1 MCEISEGVLGNIRVK
16 NLSQRD
22 CKCKINDQMGKHV
35 NQNLNLFFFF
45 SYLKD
50 TGAFSLAMSN
60 TGQRTCKRSGCNE
73 RCPTVPVTAEGGRDR
88 PLWETSSVDSS

>member
-35 NQNLNLFFFF
+35 NQNLNPFFVPP
-45 SYLKD
+45 LKD

-60 TGQRTCKRSGCNE
+60 TGQRTWEISGCNE
-73 RCPTVPVTAEGGRDR
+73 RCPTVPVTAEGGRDH
-88 PLWETSSVDSS
+88 PPWETSSVDSS